1 MFGEIETFIYT
12 HGRLDKELK
21 TTASS
26 PPAWTESGAGAVG
39 QGDGVRRRGHDGED
53 DPPLGKCVID
63 REATRNESVTWS
75 AAYRVEIAA
84 GVVGRLGGGR
94 GRTSTLWA
102 VILLASR
109 ETGQG
114 GRAGSGIQQPIN
126 NSQTSAWKICQFF
139 AWRTWPGV
147 MLVERDCC

>member
-21 TTASS
+21 TTAS

-84 GVVGRLGGGR
+84 GVVGRLGGGPR
-94 GRTSTLWA
+94 PNLHTMGSHTPSLKGNRT
-102 VILLASR
+102 
-109 ETGQG
+109 
-114 GRAGSGIQQPIN
+114 GRAGWFRHPATN
-126 NSQTSAWKICQFF
+126 
-139 AWRTWPGV
+139 
-147 MLVERDCC
+147 